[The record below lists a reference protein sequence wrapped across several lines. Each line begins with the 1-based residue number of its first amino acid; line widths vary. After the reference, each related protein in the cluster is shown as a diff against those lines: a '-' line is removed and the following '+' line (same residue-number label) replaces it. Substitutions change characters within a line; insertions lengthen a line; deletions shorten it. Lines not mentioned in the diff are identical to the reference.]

1 MTFEEWLIAH
11 EERVEKDLNV
21 KAPLLISYIN
31 NIDIQPYED
40 VVLWQMSGIFD
51 VAQNYTYEEQI
62 EYLHSYIDM
71 YRRDYEK
78 QAESGSRSKGSIVSQ
93 LIGQG

>member
-40 VVLWQMSGIFD
+40 VVLWQLNRIFD
-51 VAQNYTYEEQI
+51 VAQNYTYEEQVR
-62 EYLHSYIDM
+62 YLHSYIDM
-71 YRRDYEK
+71 YRRDYEEQEQSCSK
-78 QAESGSRSKGSIVSQ
+78 GKGSIVSQ
-93 LIGQG
+93 LINQG